1 MSAARGLRG
10 TRRAALALA
19 LAVGAP
25 GLAGCEYAD
34 DVGLDAAAASPT
46 ARTSPPRAPL
56 PTQEPEL
63 VATEARN
70 MAELDRILGTGP
82 EDVLMR
88 GAGGI
93 GGSGFRNSLRSAEK
107 GTHAVSVACVGTP
120 NALLFVSQDTRP
132 GGGSLQLSLDCGA
145 LVETAL
151 ELEAG
156 RVWVQLVRNS
166 SEPGTGAVA
175 GFRISPGGPGGPAP

>member
-10 TRRAALALA
+10 TRRAALALV
-19 LAVGAP
+19 LAVGAS

-34 DVGLDAAAASPT
+34 DVGLDDAAATPT
-46 ARTSPPRAPL
+46 ARASSPRSPQ

-70 MAELDRILGTGP
+70 MTELERILGTGP
-82 EDVLMR
+82 EVVLMR

-93 GGSGFRNSLRSAEK
+93 GGSGFRNSVRSAEK
-107 GTHAVSVACVGTP
+107 GSYAVSVACVGAP
-120 NALLFVSQDTRP
+120 NALLFISQDARP
-132 GGGSLQLSLDCGA
+132 AGGSLELSIDCGTLA
-145 LVETAL
+145 ETAL
-151 ELEAG
+151 ELEKG

-166 SEPGTGAVA
+166 ADPGTGAVA
-175 GFRISPGGPGGPAP
+175 GFRISPAGPGGPAP